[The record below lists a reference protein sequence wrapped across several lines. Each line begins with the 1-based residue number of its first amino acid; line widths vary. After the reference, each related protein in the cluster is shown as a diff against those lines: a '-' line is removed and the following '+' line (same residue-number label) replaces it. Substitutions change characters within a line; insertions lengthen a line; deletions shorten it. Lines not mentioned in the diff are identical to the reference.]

1 VSEHLVK
8 SYEGE
13 LESLSTHVA
22 QMGGVA
28 EALLQGSMD
37 SVSRRDSALAD
48 RMIESDRRIDDL
60 ERIIEAEAVKILA
73 LRQPVGVDLRLTVT
87 ALRISN
93 EIERIGDMA
102 KNVAKRALVLNREQ
116 PVRLTQGLV
125 RMGRECQVQLKAV
138 FDAYA
143 ARDAEAALAVWRRDE
158 EIDELYNSLF
168 RELLTYMMEDPRT
181 ISLATH
187 LLFVAKNLERV
198 GDHATNIAEQVHYL
212 VRGTYIGHDR
222 PKGDDT
228 SSTNIEYEQPSSTSI

>member
-1 VSEHLVK
+1 MSEHLVK

-13 LESLSTHVA
+13 LEALTTNVA

-28 EALLQGSMD
+28 EALLQGAID
-37 SVSRRDSALAD
+37 SVARRDSALAD
-48 RMIESDRRIDDL
+48 RMVESDRRIDEF
-60 ERIIEAEAVKILA
+60 ERIIEGQAVKLLA
-73 LRQPVGVDLRLTVT
+73 LRQPMGVDLRLTVT
-87 ALRISN
+87 ALRIAN

-102 KNVAKRALVLNREQ
+102 KNIAKRALILNREQ

-125 RMGRECQVQLKAV
+125 RMGRDCLIQLKSV

-143 ARDAEAALAVWRRDE
+143 ARDVEAAQAVWRRDE

-187 LLFVAKNLERV
+187 LLFIAKNLERV
-198 GDHATNIAEQVHYL
+198 GDHATNIAEQVIYL
-212 VRGTYIGHDR
+212 VNGTYLGEDR
-222 PKGDDT
+222 PKGDAT
-228 SSTNIEYEQPSSTSI
+228 ASSLGADKPV

>member
-1 VSEHLVK
+1 VPEHVVK

-13 LESLSTHVA
+13 LESLSTLVA

-28 EALLQGSMD
+28 EALLQGAID
-37 SVSRRDSALAD
+37 AVSRRDSALAD

-60 ERIIEAEAVKILA
+60 ERQIESAAVKILA

-87 ALRISN
+87 ALRIAN
-93 EIERIGDMA
+93 EIERIGDLA
-102 KNVAKRALVLNREQ
+102 KNLAKRALVLNREQ
-116 PVRLTQGLV
+116 PLRLTQGLI
-125 RMGRECQVQLKAV
+125 RMGRECLVQLKAV

-143 ARDAEAALAVWRRDE
+143 ARDAAAAEDVWRRDE

-187 LLFVAKNLERV
+187 LLFVAKNMERI
-198 GDHATNIAEQVHYL
+198 GDHATNIAEQVVYL
-212 VRGTYIGHDR
+212 VRGTYLGEDR
-222 PKGDDT
+222 PKGDAT
-228 SSTNIEYEQPSSTSI
+228 SSTAVPYEPVK

>member
-1 VSEHLVK
+1 MSEHLVK

-13 LESLSTHVA
+13 LEGISTNVA

-28 EALLQGSMD
+28 EALLQGAID
-37 SVSRRDSALAD
+37 ALQRRDSALAD
-48 RMIESDRRIDDL
+48 RMIESDRRIDEL
-60 ERIIEAEAVKILA
+60 ERVIEGQAVKVLA

-93 EIERIGDMA
+93 EIERIGDLA
-102 KNVAKRALVLNREQ
+102 KNIAKRALVLNREN

-125 RMGRECQVQLKAV
+125 RMGRECLAQLKAV
-138 FDAYA
+138 LDAYA
-143 ARDAEAALAVWRRDE
+143 ARDAEAAIAVWRRDE

-198 GDHATNIAEQVHYL
+198 GDHATNIAEQVFYL
-212 VRGTYIGHDR
+212 ARGVYIGEDR
-222 PKGDDT
+222 PKGDAT
-228 SSTNIEYEQPSSTSI
+228 ASSTIPYEQAS